1 MNCSVSITIHYEELF
16 LNKYKNDDNDRASYF
31 NDFKKMN
38 RLNNNYESLDYYWEV
53 IIEEL

>member
-1 MNCSVSITIHYEELF
+1 MMIMIEQVILMIL
-16 LNKYKNDDNDRASYF
+16 
-31 NDFKKMN
+31 KKMN